1 MGDKVVLQ
9 RIRKEYNAPMEIA
22 VRYYGILNVLNNL
35 GLTARMVQL
44 LAHTAIKG
52 TISTVPSKQEFIDAT
67 GSSKASVNNMT
78 SRMIK
83 MGLMVKD
90 ENKKI
95 RVNPV
100 INLDFTQENFMFQI
114 NLLNRHADK
123 QVNSDNKP
131 KNVSSPESPGSP
143 G

>member
-1 MGDKVVLQ
+1 
-9 RIRKEYNAPMEIA
+9 MEIA
-22 VRYYGILNVLNNL
+22 VRYYGILNVVNSL
-35 GLTARMVQL
+35 GLTDRMVQL

-52 TISTVPSKQEFIDAT
+52 TISTVTSKEEFIGTT

-78 SRMIK
+78 SKMIK

-90 ENKKI
+90 QNKKI

-123 QVNSDNKP
+123 QINPDSHP
-131 KNVSSPESPGSP
+131 KDVGDA
-143 G
+143 